1 LLLHIVTVL
10 IGKQQNN
17 MSKILKS
24 MHKCK
29 KPTICGLFDEFI
41 INNLLVKHAGNDL
54 GSQATATAGV
64 WATTTQGEEV

>member
-1 LLLHIVTVL
+1 
-10 IGKQQNN
+10 
-17 MSKILKS
+17 